1 MIRFGTV
8 LNLFV
13 CSEWLRFWPSEQAK
27 SKKGR
32 DDDSEYSG
40 MWIFAKFRRIDG
52 RPCSNTGNAGEG
64 VCFNSSY
71 FQMYLIL
78 LWICSCAGSVVAV
91 QPIFSIIGYWFW
103 RVRWASK
110 PTSNFTLIIIQI
122 DKNVPFGRISRS
134 VDL

>member
-1 MIRFGTV
+1 MT
-8 LNLFV
+8 
-13 CSEWLRFWPSEQAK
+13 
-27 SKKGR
+27 
-32 DDDSEYSG
+32 
-40 MWIFAKFRRIDG
+40 
-52 RPCSNTGNAGEG
+52 CSNTGNAGEG

-78 LWICSCAGSVVAV
+78 MWICSCAGSVVAA
-91 QPIFSIIGYWFW
+91 QSIFSIIGYWFW

-122 DKNVPFGRISRS
+122 DKNVPSGRIIRS